1 MQFSGT
7 LSAKP
12 NQNFGGIDP
21 KEGSYLAGDS
31 DCVVTRESLQRL
43 DKKCSVVRITVG
55 SFLVMYAL
63 SFQKELFFHG
73 GQPFSRAA
81 PREHKSIG
89 GNLDSSGSCS
99 LRRNGAGEVRKL

>member
-1 MQFSGT
+1 MINL
-7 LSAKP
+7 LSFP
-12 NQNFGGIDP
+12 NDALPI
-21 KEGSYLAGDS
+21 Y
-31 DCVVTRESLQRL
+31 
-43 DKKCSVVRITVG
+43 KKCSVVRITVG

-99 LRRNGAGEVRKL
+99 LRRNGLASMRSEEHTSELQSLRHLVCRL